1 MAAGDHTLPA
11 SWWVSEK
18 IYELEK
24 RAIFSKSWILAMHRS
39 RFTKAGDYHRLDI
52 AGFPIILIQGK
63 DGTIQAFHN
72 VCRHR
77 AYPIVN
83 KDSGSSLVLG
93 CKYHGWSY
101 DTKGS
106 LIKAPGFETVPNF
119 DKTVNGLF
127 KVATYTTRQG
137 LIFVNFDSTP
147 MITPFHEFY
156 KGLEDEMDEFDFGE
170 FEYVESWQQD
180 GEFNWKTLLDGYN
193 ECYHCPTAHPSF
205 SKVIQV
211 PTYKVEPR
219 QNYARHSADIVVPDA
234 NTKATVVDSRLVDSS
249 WSSWLGLSSPA
260 SKTQSTAK
268 VDGVQGDKPGLW
280 LSLFPLNG
288 MNCYSYAWYY
298 MRIIPKSAG
307 RTVLEYDI
315 FARRGED
322 QAKIREFIRFLK
334 EVEIEDYDLCTLTQK
349 NLKNGVYGTGQLHP
363 DQENGVLYYQN
374 LTKEFVIRHLEDEK
388 VAGRQ
393 IFPAFAGLNAM
404 DGEGKETD
412 RICKQLECGGH
423 GSGILSW

>member
-1 MAAGDHTLPA
+1 
-11 SWWVSEK
+11 
-18 IYELEK
+18 
-24 RAIFSKSWILAMHRS
+24 MHSS
-39 RFTKAGDYHRLDI
+39 RFKKAGDYFRLDI

-63 DGTIQAFHN
+63 DGMIQAFHN

-77 AYPIVN
+77 AYPIVQ

-101 DTKGS
+101 DINGN
-106 LIKAPGFETVPNF
+106 LVKAPGFENFANF
-119 DKTVNGLF
+119 DKSVNGLF

-147 MITPFHEFY
+147 SITPFHEFY

-180 GEFNWKTLLDGYN
+180 GQFNWKTLMDGYN

-211 PTYKVEPR
+211 PTYNVEPR
-219 QNYARHSADIVVPDA
+219 HNYARHSAEIVVPAA
-234 NTKATVVDSRLVDSS
+234 NTQPTVKESKPTESS
-249 WSSWLGLSSPA
+249 WSSWLGLSS
-260 SKTQSTAK
+260 STSGEK
-268 VDGVQGDKPGLW
+268 NSLEIDGVQGDKPGLW

-298 MRIIPKSAG
+298 MRMIPKSAG

-315 FARRGED
+315 FARKGED
-322 QAKIREFIRFLK
+322 PAKIREFIRFLK
-334 EVEIEDYDLCTLTQK
+334 EVEVEDYELCTLTQK
-349 NLKNGVYGTGQLHP
+349 NLKNGVYGNGQLHP
-363 DQENGVLYYQN
+363 EKENGVLFWQS
-374 LTKEFVIRHLEDEK
+374 LTKESVMRHIEAENA
-388 VAGRQ
+388 AGRL
-393 IFPAFAGLNAM
+393 IFPAFAGLEAM
-404 DGEGKETD
+404 NENGKEVD
-412 RICKQLECGGH
+412 MICKQLECGVKNDV
-423 GSGILSW
+423 LAW